1 MKISF
6 FIHLLKME
14 IFDASKTTRS
24 NDFGYVEESS
34 EEIYRTMEGW
44 GSLWVTNVSFIP
56 QLRIPWLH
64 FFFFYR
70 MTQLGDTK
78 LVTLIVRHGRQII
91 GYHKPQILHL
101 VAVIMILSNG
111 SLHRGEFHPKPVAYY
126 DCRQWPNEDR

>member
-1 MKISF
+1 MKFSL

-34 EEIYRTMEGW
+34 EEIYGTMEGW
-44 GSLWVTNVSFIP
+44 GTLWVTNVSFIL

-64 FFFFYR
+64 FFFYR

-78 LVTLIVRHGRQII
+78 LVTRIVRHG
-91 GYHKPQILHL
+91 
-101 VAVIMILSNG
+101 
-111 SLHRGEFHPKPVAYY
+111 
-126 DCRQWPNEDR
+126 